1 LAEQQARLRDET
13 SALLGATKKFESDSD
28 VRRKALDEREA
39 KLAAQLAS
47 LEQSRQE
54 IEHLQAEAR
63 VQLEQEKQQVRQ
75 AFEALQNERR
85 DFLEQRMSWK
95 PL

>member
-1 LAEQQARLRDET
+1 MKE
-13 SALLGATKKFESDSD
+13 F
-28 VRRKALDEREA
+28 DERET

-54 IEHLQAEAR
+54 LDQLQAQAR
-63 VQLEQEKQQVRQ
+63 TQLEQEKQQVRM

-95 PL
+95 PVP